1 MVVVARFMN
10 SMVVGGSM
18 SNELTVKKANVRE
31 IWSKVLACKNKDP
44 TLIPYKTFSGQSKVR

>member
-31 IWSKVLACKNKDP
+31 IWCKVLACKNKDP